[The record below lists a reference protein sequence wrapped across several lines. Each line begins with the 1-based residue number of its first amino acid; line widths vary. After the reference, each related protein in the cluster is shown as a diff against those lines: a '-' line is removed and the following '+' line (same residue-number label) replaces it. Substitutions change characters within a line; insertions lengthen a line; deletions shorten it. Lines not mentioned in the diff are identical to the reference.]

1 MTGTPQQE
9 RSRLTRQR
17 LLDATVACLAE
28 LGWTGTTV
36 GVVAERAGV
45 SRGAAQHHFRTRM
58 DLLSAVVDE
67 IIDVRLTEMRRIAET
82 ASRPS
87 TEAVL
92 ERLAGLYSGQLFR
105 AFLHVW
111 VAASVDEQ
119 LRARV
124 VPLEARLGREAHRL
138 AVELLGADESRPGVR
153 ETVQATLDLARGLG
167 LAALLTDDSTRRARV
182 LRSWA
187 PALDAALGPH
197 PAVAAPPAPSGQ
209 PRR

>member
-1 MTGTPQQE
+1 MTSAPQQE
-9 RSRLTRQR
+9 RSRVTRQR
-17 LLDATVACLAE
+17 LLDATVDCLAE

-36 GVVAERAGV
+36 AVVAERAGM

-67 IIDVRLTEMRRIAET
+67 IIDVRLAEMRRIAET
-82 ASRPS
+82 TARPD

-92 ERLAGLYSGQLFR
+92 DHLAGLYSGRLFR

-119 LRARV
+119 LRAQV

-138 AVELLGADESRPGVR
+138 AVELLGADESLPGVR
-153 ETVQATLDLARGLG
+153 EAVQATLDLARGLG
-167 LAALLTDDSTRRARV
+167 LAAVLTDDSARRAGV
-182 LRSWA
+182 LHRWA
-187 PALDAALGPH
+187 RTLDATL
-197 PAVAAPPAPSGQ
+197 GQ
-209 PRR
+209 PASSQ

>member
-1 MTGTPQQE
+1 MTGAPQQQ

-17 LLDATVACLAE
+17 LLDATVDCLAE

-36 GVVAERAGV
+36 AVVAERAGV

-67 IIDVRLTEMRRIAET
+67 IIDVRLAEMRRLAET
-82 ASRPS
+82 TARPT

-92 ERLAGLYSGQLFR
+92 EPLGALYAGRLFR

-119 LRARV
+119 LRAQV

-138 AVELLGADESRPGVR
+138 AVDLLGADERRSGVR
-153 ETVQATLDLARGLG
+153 ESVQATLDLARGLG
-167 LAALLTDDSTRRARV
+167 LAAVLTDDSARRAGV

-187 PALDAALGPH
+187 RQLDVALTTAPA
-197 PAVAAPPAPSGQ
+197 S
-209 PRR
+209 

>member
-1 MTGTPQQE
+1 MTSAPQQE

-17 LLDATVACLAE
+17 LLDATVDCLAE
-28 LGWTGTTV
+28 LGWNGTTV
-36 GVVAERAGV
+36 AVVAERAGM

-67 IIDVRLTEMRRIAET
+67 IIDVRLAEMRRIAET
-82 ASRPS
+82 TARPD

-92 ERLAGLYSGQLFR
+92 DHLAGLYSGRLFR
-105 AFLHVW
+105 ALLHVW
-111 VAASVDEQ
+111 VAASVDDQ
-119 LRARV
+119 LRAQV

-153 ETVQATLDLARGLG
+153 EAVQVTLDLARGLG
-167 LAALLTDDSTRRARV
+167 LAAVLTDDTARRARV

-187 PALDAALGPH
+187 CALDAALGQ
-197 PAVAAPPAPSGQ
+197 PASSQ
-209 PRR
+209 

>member
-1 MTGTPQQE
+1 MTGAPQQQ

-17 LLDATVACLAE
+17 LLDATVDCLAE

-36 GVVAERAGV
+36 AVVAGRAGV

-67 IIDVRLTEMRRIAET
+67 IIDVRLAEMRRLAET
-82 ASRPS
+82 TMRPT

-92 ERLAGLYSGQLFR
+92 EQLAALYAGPLFR

-119 LRARV
+119 LRAQV
-124 VPLEARLGREAHRL
+124 VPLEARLGRQAHRL
-138 AVELLGADESRPGVR
+138 AVELLGVDERRPGVR

-167 LAALLTDDSTRRARV
+167 LAAVLTDDSARRAGV

-187 PALDAALGPH
+187 RHLDATLAGTT
-197 PAVAAPPAPSGQ
+197 PSS
-209 PRR
+209 

>member
-1 MTGTPQQE
+1 MTGAPQQQ

-17 LLDATVACLAE
+17 LLDATVDCLAE

-36 GVVAERAGV
+36 AVVAERAGV

-67 IIDVRLTEMRRIAET
+67 IIDVRLAEMRRLAET
-82 ASRPS
+82 TARPT

-92 ERLAGLYSGQLFR
+92 EQLGALYAGRLFR

-119 LRARV
+119 LRAQV

-138 AVELLGADESRPGVR
+138 AVDLLGADERRSGVR
-153 ETVQATLDLARGLG
+153 ESVQATLDLARGLG
-167 LAALLTDDSTRRARV
+167 LAAVLTDDSARRAGV

-187 PALDAALGPH
+187 RQLDVALTTAPA
-197 PAVAAPPAPSGQ
+197 S
-209 PRR
+209 